1 MRAILLLL
9 ACSLI
14 SNGAL
19 RTPTIPSLVGVPYR
33 IGQVVDRSLIDSI
46 QFRYI
51 SVATEALASEVR
63 SMLASG
69 QAEFGALAKTVS
81 LDSMTKENGGLAG
94 WVSLSTTTTDSSTDS
109 ELYPREVINKACF
122 MSKGDISVVSNADSS
137 LWFVVQLVD
146 VLSRL
151 APHLVK
157 RRKDAYWQQALGTT
171 DATDASNGANLSYM
185 VDTMGCQMNV
195 ADSERM
201 EGQLRALG
209 FVKSQEPF
217 VAHEQPKMKDA
228 IVVVG
233 GGEGGEQSLSTI
245 GTAQTGPSVVIL
257 NTCSIRDHSEQ
268 KAMSYLGP
276 HAARKRKGENLVI
289 VMAGCVAQQEGEK
302 LLRRFPEIDIVMG
315 PQYAPHLTELLQK
328 VADGH
333 QVVATDPLVQT
344 EAQHDSPH
352 SPPTPPLRRSDIT
365 AYVNVIFGCNERCTY
380 CVVPQTRGVEQSR
393 TKDAIVAEISD
404 LVAEGFQE
412 VTLLGQNIDSWG
424 RDFTPKQRFAD
435 LLEAVGRVPNL
446 QRLRFLTSHP
456 KYLSSRVVSAM
467 ADNPRVIMPN
477 VNVPFQSGSNRVLRL
492 MRRGYTRERYLEI
505 VASIRAAMPDASIT
519 ADCIVG
525 FPGETEEDFQQTLTL
540 MEAVQFDVVNTAAYS
555 ARPGTAAA
563 EWEHDGALPETE
575 TETKSD
581 TDTAAAAAPEEEGQG
596 HERAHATTETTETA
610 KMIAMRVDE
619 ATKQSRLQRIN
630 ALGETH
636 ALNRSRRFLGRV
648 MPVLVEDVSLKNPRL
663 CVGRI
668 PHSRLCYFEGEFSE
682 LKGKVVDVEITEAK
696 AFSLVGRRV
705 AP

>member
-1 MRAILLLL
+1 MRKVRSILLLL
-9 ACSLI
+9 AFSLI

-33 IGQVVDRSLIDSI
+33 IGQVVDRSLIDSV

-51 SVATEALASEVR
+51 TVATEALASEVR

-81 LDSMTKENGGLAG
+81 LDGMTKENGGLAG
-94 WVSLSTTTTDSSTDS
+94 WVSLSTTTTTTTDSDS

-122 MSKGDISVVSNADSS
+122 MSKGDISVVPNADSS

-151 APHLVK
+151 SPQLLK
-157 RRKDAYWQQALGTT
+157 RRKDAYWQALGTP
-171 DATDASNGANLSYM
+171 DATDASSGASLSYM

-217 VAHEQPKMKDA
+217 VAHA
-228 IVVVG
+228 VG
-233 GGEGGEQSLSTI
+233 GGEPSQSPSPSAT
-245 GTAQTGPSVVIL
+245 GAAQTGPSVVIL

-302 LLRRFPEIDIVMG
+302 LLRKFPEIDIVMG

-344 EAQHDSPH
+344 EAQHDTPH

-393 TKDAIVAEISD
+393 TKEAIVAEIAD
-404 LVAEGFQE
+404 LVAQGFQE

-456 KYLSSRVVSAM
+456 KYLSTRVVSAM

-525 FPGETEEDFQQTLTL
+525 FPGETE
-540 MEAVQFDVVNTAAYS
+540 
-555 ARPGTAAA
+555 
-563 EWEHDGALPETE
+563 
-575 TETKSD
+575 
-581 TDTAAAAAPEEEGQG
+581 
-596 HERAHATTETTETA
+596 
-610 KMIAMRVDE
+610 
-619 ATKQSRLQRIN
+619 
-630 ALGETH
+630 
-636 ALNRSRRFLGRV
+636 
-648 MPVLVEDVSLKNPRL
+648 
-663 CVGRI
+663 
-668 PHSRLCYFEGEFSE
+668 
-682 LKGKVVDVEITEAK
+682 
-696 AFSLVGRRV
+696 
-705 AP
+705 